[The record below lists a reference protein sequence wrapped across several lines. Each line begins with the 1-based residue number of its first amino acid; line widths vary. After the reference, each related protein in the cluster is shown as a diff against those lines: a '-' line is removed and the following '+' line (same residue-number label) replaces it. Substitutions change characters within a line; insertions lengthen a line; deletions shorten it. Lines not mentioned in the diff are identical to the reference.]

1 MLKVNHKLYPF
12 KCLDNSTAYIIQKIY
27 VWVLTKQTELLLYLS
42 WQVRIEFW
50 EILLEIPWKV
60 NNKDH
65 IYRGEKSLCKSPLWQ
80 TCTPIQLYST
90 DSFLAVISDLNLRFI
105 TAARKIRA
113 EILVC
118 ELHKHLTEKAAIYRS
133 TENVHRDSY
142 ACLMSLM
149 SFIKQHLTERN
160 PCWDNPFALLLEN
173 WQKKEA

>member
-1 MLKVNHKLYPF
+1 MGFDKADWTTPLSKLASQNRI
-12 KCLDNSTAYIIQKIY
+12 LRNTTWDS
-27 VWVLTKQTELLLYLS
+27 LESKQQGSHL
-42 WQVRIEFW
+42 Q
-50 EILLEIPWKV
+50 
-60 NNKDH
+60 
-65 IYRGEKSLCKSPLWQ
+65 GEKSLCKSPLWQ
-80 TCTPIQLYST
+80 TCTPIQLYLT

-149 SFIKQHLTERN
+149 SFIKQHLAERN